1 MTDRILAWLCA
12 EDDGAKKRIGGLLGK
27 IGGSLKDVGRTL
39 KGKFSQSPL
48 NAAHPCIAR
57 RTNTN
62 DYH

>member
-27 IGGSLKDVGRTL
+27 AGGSLKDVGRTL
-39 KGKFSQSPL
+39 KGKISRSPL
-48 NAAHPCIAR
+48 KVTYSYIAQ

-62 DYH
+62 DHH